1 MSPPSSEPVSA
12 SGVSGYSSPGVSSL
26 PSSSAGFSGP
36 LVPRREVPAA
46 LPPEFVA
53 ATAFVSAVALG
64 SVLVGSLVPYFYKL
78 FNALIVHLLSD
89 IYRKNSE

>member
-1 MSPPSSEPVSA
+1 MCRGIRRREYPPYPLPVPDFPE
-12 SGVSGYSSPGVSSL
+12 VRHVR
-26 PSSSAGFSGP
+26 GP